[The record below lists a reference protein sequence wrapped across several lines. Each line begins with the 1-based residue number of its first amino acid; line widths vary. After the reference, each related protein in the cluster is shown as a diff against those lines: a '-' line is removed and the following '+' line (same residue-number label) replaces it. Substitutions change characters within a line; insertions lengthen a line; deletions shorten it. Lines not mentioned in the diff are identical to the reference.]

1 MGHAGCTYVM
11 VVGKKTI
18 DTLKATKNQTK
29 TASLLRLSFSQVHS
43 VMERAVKRG
52 MSKRDKNYVFKHIC
66 MDEKSVSKGHNY
78 ITIVYDGDDGS
89 VIDCAEGRTS
99 ESANGLCASA
109 FTEEQ
114 RQHVETA
121 CTDMWNPF
129 INAVKTYF
137 PKAKHCHDMY
147 HCVSYLND
155 AVDKVR
161 RWETKTKPQLKKT
174 RYIWLKDQAN
184 YTDWQQEKYNQLKDS
199 NLRVAE
205 AWAVKEQFRQLI
217 KMPYDGD
224 MDAYMFFD
232 SWFRDALSLKLTA
245 IEGVAFMFKRH
256 LKGIVRAWVTKASN
270 GKAERMNGSIQE
282 IKTIGRGY
290 ATAKRFRTAILFF
303 YGKLDLY

>member
-1 MGHAGCTYVM
+1 M
-11 VVGKKTI
+11 VVRKKTI

-29 TASLLRLSFSQVHS
+29 TASLLRLSFSQVHG

-52 MSKRDKNYVFKHIC
+52 MSRRDKKYVFKHIC
-66 MDEKSVSKGHNY
+66 MDEKSVGKGHNY
-78 ITIVYDGDDGS
+78 VTIVYDGDDGS
-89 VIDCAEGRTS
+89 VIDCTEGRKG
-99 ESANGLCASA
+99 EDANSLCANA

-114 RQHVETA
+114 RKQVETV
-121 CTDMWNPF
+121 CTDMWDPF
-129 INAVKTYF
+129 INAAKTYF
-137 PKAKHCHDMY
+137 PNAKHCHDMY

-155 AVDKVR
+155 AIDKIR
-161 RWETKTKPQLKKT
+161 RWETKKNPQLKKT

-184 YTDWQQEKYNQLKDS
+184 YTDWQQTKYDQLKDC
-199 NLRVAE
+199 NLRVEE

-245 IEGVAFMFKRH
+245 MESVAFMFKRH
-256 LKGIVRAWVTKASN
+256 MKGIIRAWVTKASN

-303 YGKLDLY
+303 YGKLELY